1 MFQYSVHSILSSKHK
16 SVYLQYL
23 GDGDTSSLKEV
34 VEINPYS
41 EFGIIPE
48 KCFTEKSK
56 VECVGHVTKGIR
68 LGTRLQNTAK
78 EYKGT
83 EHLCEE
89 GNENSQKKVI
99 NSV

>member
-23 GDGDTSSLKEV
+23 GDGVTSSLKEV

-41 EFGIIPE
+41 EFGIITK

-56 VECVGHVTKGIR
+56 VECVGHVTKGI
-68 LGTRLQNTAK
+68 
-78 EYKGT
+78 
-83 EHLCEE
+83 
-89 GNENSQKKVI
+89 
-99 NSV
+99 